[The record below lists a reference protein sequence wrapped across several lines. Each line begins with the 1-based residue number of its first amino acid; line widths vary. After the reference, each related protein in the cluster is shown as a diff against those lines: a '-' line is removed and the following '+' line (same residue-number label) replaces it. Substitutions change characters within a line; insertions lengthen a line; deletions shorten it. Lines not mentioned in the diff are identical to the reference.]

1 LIYKRNSLIKR
12 IEKLREY
19 FVDLEKF
26 RKITYEEYIK
36 DKRNKYTVERLLF
49 LIAENI
55 LDFLDHV
62 LAIKYEIISDSYEEV
77 IENAYKKDLISKNL
91 YKKIKGLGKFRNILA
106 HEYLELKDEEVFK
119 NLKKMLQIKSLLFKE
134 LENRIN

>member
-1 LIYKRNSLIKR
+1 MIYKRNSLIKR

>member
-1 LIYKRNSLIKR
+1 MIYKRNSLIKR
-12 IEKLREY
+12 IEKLKEY
-19 FVDLEKF
+19 FIDLEKF

-91 YKKIKGLGKFRNILA
+91 YKK
-106 HEYLELKDEEVFK
+106 
-119 NLKKMLQIKSLLFKE
+119 
-134 LENRIN
+134 